1 MKYTTN
7 KILVSKAIQNEES
20 KFYANIYSLSLRSRG
35 LPKSCQVLF
44 IVH

>member
-7 KILVSKAIQNEES
+7 H
-20 KFYANIYSLSLRSRG
+20 YANIYSLSLSSRG

>member
-7 KILVSKAIQNEES
+7 KILVSKAIQNED
-20 KFYANIYSLSLRSRG
+20 YANIYSLSLRSRG